1 MVLKTWWFQT
11 TASYQQAA
19 LNLKISTSQG
29 DVTPTFVPWLVL
41 LFWSFCHSLSLCVI
55 FFWKPPNVTVAWP
68 NMKSL
73 FHHLNINDFSY
84 ISALFQGSSDYIIL
98 NKWISLVYWAYGLVK
113 SLWGFFQIDQSSL
126 EVIFVSEF
134 TTIRI
139 KGVMLFTAVGIFC
152 DIFLTLMK
160 IN

>member
-1 MVLKTWWFQT
+1 M
-11 TASYQQAA
+11 
-19 LNLKISTSQG
+19 NLPGILGIWLGKIS
-29 DVTPTFVPWLVL
+29 L
-41 LFWSFCHSLSLCVI
+41 
-55 FFWKPPNVTVAWP
+55 
-68 NMKSL
+68 
-73 FHHLNINDFSY
+73 
-84 ISALFQGSSDYIIL
+84 
-98 NKWISLVYWAYGLVK
+98 
-113 SLWGFFQIDQSSL
+113 GFFFQSDQSSL